1 MIKKRRS
8 AKRVGVVI
16 GSIMKVVEWFVKYIG
31 IQGLLAIGFFVVFC
45 IMTIRGDKVN
55 PEFWGILGIIIG
67 FYFAKNG
74 RVIAEEVKNKNK
86 RK

>member
-1 MIKKRRS
+1 
-8 AKRVGVVI
+8 
-16 GSIMKVVEWFVKYIG
+16 MKILEWFTKYIG
-31 IQGLLAIGFFVVFC
+31 IQGLLAVGFFVVFC
-45 IMTIRGDKVN
+45 IMTFQGQEVN

-74 RVIAEEVKNKNK
+74 HVIVNDVKNKTR